1 MALQRDE
8 YGYSWLV
15 SERAPDQLPQLVN
28 DLHAVNSSMEVNG
41 FGPQL
46 LCSLAGFQ
54 DPQGRSLAL
63 VYLYKRGTF
72 FPFAPLPGAGQR
84 RDNALELRVKAA
96 LGDDLRIEQDLNRWF
111 PVWGAPG
118 L

>member
-1 MALQRDE
+1 M
-8 YGYSWLV
+8 
-15 SERAPDQLPQLVN
+15 PQLVN

-54 DPQGRSLAL
+54 DAAGPAARARL
-63 VYLYKRGTF
+63 
-72 FPFAPLPGAGQR
+72 PLQARHVLPVRAAARYGQR
-84 RDNALELRVKAA
+84 RDNPLELRVKAA
-96 LGDDLRIEQDLNRWF
+96 LTNDLRIEQDLNRWF
-111 PVWGAPG
+111 PLWGAPG